1 MASTDFR
8 RLVEN
13 WRSAPSFEGDL
24 VHVRVLPAREARCE
38 DLDPPLSGPLTERL
52 AGKGV
57 TRLYSHQAR
66 AVRLI
71 RNGEHVVLVSGTAS
85 GKTLCYQ
92 IPIAER
98 ILEDPART
106 ALLMFPTKALAQD
119 QLRSLRRL
127 DVPGLA
133 ASTYDGDLPAE
144 QRPRIRKKAN
154 VILTNPDMLHYGIL
168 PHHGLWGS
176 FLSRL
181 DYVVI
186 DEIHYLRG
194 MFGSHTAQIVR
205 RLRRL
210 AAHYGARPTFVLT
223 SATIGNPAELAARLT
238 GLEVSLVEGNGAPT
252 GERVTALWNPPL
264 EDEAQGS
271 RRSPLFDTTDLYVD
285 LVRRG
290 THTIVFGRSRKT
302 AELLH
307 IYSTRRLGPLADRIA
322 PYRAGYTANDRRRTE
337 QRLFSGELLGITATN
352 ALELGIDVGGLD
364 AALLCT
370 FPGTVSSYRQQ
381 AGRAGRSR
389 DMSLVVLVAGEDA
402 LDQYFMHHP
411 DELFDRPPEAAV
423 VNPDN
428 PSVLD
433 GHLSCAAHELPLT
446 HSDRKYF
453 GEGLEEAAPR
463 LVGGGDL
470 RQEGSRLHWTGHRS
484 PARRISLR
492 SSSNRSFVLYDLDT
506 RRRMGELEWERAFS
520 DAHEGAVYLHMGR
533 TYLIHR
539 IDLRRA
545 EILARRTEVS
555 YYTEPSI
562 DKDLSVLD
570 VEKDGR
576 LGSGGPLPGMGE
588 GVLAG
593 GGVPPEVPEG
603 RPGEQAGQPARSAA
617 GGDRNPGLLVHV
629 ARRDVGA
636 GGPRPPQRPGRPPR
650 RRTHHDRH
658 DAAVR
663 HLRPL
668 RHRGPVHRIPSRHRR
683 GGLLHP
689 RRLPGRGGHRPR
701 RLPGGQGPDGGHHRD
716 PSPLPL
722 RSGMPF
728 LRPVPQMRQL
738 QRAPLQTRGPP
749 AAGDSGEGLVTARR
763 TRSRRRALR
772 TARRPTGGCSPPTR

>member
-1 MASTDFR
+1 
-8 RLVEN
+8 
-13 WRSAPSFEGDL
+13 
-24 VHVRVLPAREARCE
+24 
-38 DLDPPLSGPLTERL
+38 
-52 AGKGV
+52 
-57 TRLYSHQAR
+57 
-66 AVRLI
+66 
-71 RNGEHVVLVSGTAS
+71 
-85 GKTLCYQ
+85 
-92 IPIAER
+92 
-98 ILEDPART
+98 
-106 ALLMFPTKALAQD
+106 MFPTKALAQD

-127 DVPGLA
+127 DVTGLA
-133 ASTYDGDLPAE
+133 ASTYDGDLPSE
-144 QRPRIRKKAN
+144 QRPRIRRRRPTSSSP
-154 VILTNPDMLHYGIL
+154 IPTCSTTGSL

-264 EDEAQGS
+264 EDAEQGS

-322 PYRAGYTANDRRRTE
+322 PTG
-337 QRLFSGELLGITATN
+337 
-352 ALELGIDVGGLD
+352 
-364 AALLCT
+364 
-370 FPGTVSSYRQQ
+370 PGTRPMTGAAPNSASSR
-381 AGRAGRSR
+381 ASCWGSPPPTPSSWASMWGAWTPPCCAPSREPCRPTGSRPDGRGGRGTCRWWSWWPAR
-389 DMSLVVLVAGEDA
+389 TPSTNTSL
-402 LDQYFMHHP
+402 HHP

-470 RQEGSRLHWTGHRS
+470 RQEGKRLHWTGHRS

-545 EILARRTEVS
+545 RDT
-555 YYTEPSI
+555 
-562 DKDLSVLD
+562 
-570 VEKDGR
+570 G
-576 LGSGGPLPGMGE
+576 
-588 GVLAG
+588 
-593 GGVPPEVPEG
+593 
-603 RPGEQAGQPARSAA
+603 AA
-617 GGDRNPGLLVHV
+617 
-629 ARRDVGA
+629 
-636 GGPRPPQRPGRPPR
+636 
-650 RRTHHDRH
+650 
-658 DAAVR
+658 
-663 HLRPL
+663 
-668 RHRGPVHRIPSRHRR
+668 
-683 GGLLHP
+683 HP
-689 RRLPGRGGHRPR
+689 R
-701 RLPGGQGPDGGHHRD
+701 
-716 PSPLPL
+716 
-722 RSGMPF
+722 
-728 LRPVPQMRQL
+728 
-738 QRAPLQTRGPP
+738 
-749 AAGDSGEGLVTARR
+749 
-763 TRSRRRALR
+763 
-772 TARRPTGGCSPPTR
+772 